1 MELSSILV
9 CWVEAVLLCY
19 RCFTGCTLKGKDKGS
34 FLFYHVAS
42 ILSSTFKYTH
52 WLLNFGYY
60 VLFYYFFCC
69 CYLSGPKRSLCP
81 FQTCCYF
88 LKISTF
94 SFICLKVG
102 SIIVLLS
109 YSDNKNVVEAF
120 VKLFLLFLLVLTN
133 SILFLYMLVYFDSVL
148 FIVLEKLF
156 AGLFWG
162 LGSMFSGSSKK
173 RFTFASASYL

>member
-1 MELSSILV
+1 
-9 CWVEAVLLCY
+9 
-19 RCFTGCTLKGKDKGS
+19 
-34 FLFYHVAS
+34 
-42 ILSSTFKYTH
+42 
-52 WLLNFGYY
+52 
-60 VLFYYFFCC
+60 
-69 CYLSGPKRSLCP
+69 
-81 FQTCCYF
+81 

-102 SIIVLLS
+102 IIIVLLS

-156 AGLFWG
+156 AGLF
-162 LGSMFSGSSKK
+162 
-173 RFTFASASYL
+173 